1 MKKLKTITRRGKFK
15 GDEQYPSSGKDGY
28 YIVSHT
34 RFECDYIKV
43 KTLGEVYEHY
53 KKRIPRQN
61 ESWEI
66 ASWINCPKSII
77 EY

>member
-53 KKRIPRQN
+53 KKGFHVRMSHGKSPAGLI
-61 ESWEI
+61 
-66 ASWINCPKSII
+66 CPKSII